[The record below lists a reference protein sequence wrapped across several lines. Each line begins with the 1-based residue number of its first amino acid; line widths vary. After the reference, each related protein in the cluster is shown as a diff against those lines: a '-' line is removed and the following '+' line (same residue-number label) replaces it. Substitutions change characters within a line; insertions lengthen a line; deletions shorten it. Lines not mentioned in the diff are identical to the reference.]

1 MTLLIINGQ
10 DDIVQTIE
18 GAEDVLD
25 INKQMF
31 SAQGYRCVYADTAPH
46 LANKM
51 IDGVPT
57 RVEPVVDQ
65 LLLLRQERDQ
75 YLTLCDWTQMPDV
88 PLSMEKKAE
97 WAVYRQALRDFPET
111 CDPDNPVWPT
121 PPI

>member
-10 DDIVQTIE
+10 DNIVQTIE

-31 SAQGYRCVYADTAPH
+31 SAQGYRCVYADTVPH

-65 LLLLRQERDQ
+65 LLLLRKERNQ

-88 PLSMEKKAE
+88 PLTPEQKTA
-97 WAVYRQALRDFPET
+97 WAMYRQQLRDFPET
-111 CDPDNPVWPT
+111 CDPENPVWPSS
-121 PPI
+121 PA